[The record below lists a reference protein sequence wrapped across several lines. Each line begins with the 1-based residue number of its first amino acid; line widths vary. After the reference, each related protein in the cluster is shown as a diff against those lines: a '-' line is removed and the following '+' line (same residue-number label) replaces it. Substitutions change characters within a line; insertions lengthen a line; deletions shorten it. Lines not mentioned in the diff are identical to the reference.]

1 MKVTGRGN
9 RNENTHISDS
19 YDDAFTATS
28 KEHFS
33 VCDTGFVDVGE
44 HVTPSACATFR
55 RHVRVDTPECTM
67 IPQSAVGTDVH
78 SNLPSVNGRPHVRE
92 ENQRNYIAQRRQPSH
107 SGLPKFTRNGQPG
120 GTSFPNLGIIMLI
133 SGDDDLAKY
142 LQQERITKKR
152 TKNKAKTTK
161 PDSEWKRL

>member
-1 MKVTGRGN
+1 HQKWVFSMKATGRGN

-28 KEHFS
+28 KEQFA
-33 VCDTGFVDVGE
+33 VCDTSFV
-44 HVTPSACATFR
+44 TFG
-55 RHVRVDTPECTM
+55 VDTPECTM

-107 SGLPKFTRNGQPG
+107 SLCNQVCRYCGAKFWFDEN
-120 GTSFPNLGIIMLI
+120 
-133 SGDDDLAKY
+133 SGDPMLLRDLDTTNVGNNTTSPY
-142 LQQERITKKR
+142 IVHQQQL
-152 TKNKAKTTK
+152 AV
-161 PDSEWKRL
+161 LAHQ